1 VSPRKRSS
9 KRPATGGGRSS
20 SRAVVALAVMGAI
33 IAAYGWN
40 SVFLG
45 PRNKARTAVHNEL
58 SAARQRE
65 QDLRQNMAQLRKLAA
80 ETQSREAELTR
91 LGRLVPADADLAGA
105 ILALDETA
113 KQAQVTM
120 GSLIPSPPAATA
132 GGGPATL
139 GVTMTIDGTFDQI
152 YDYLGRIETLDRL
165 VVIDSLQL
173 AGGGNGTGNGTG
185 PAGPLKLSAQVRA
198 RLFSAAGAAAPA
210 TAAAGAA
217 GASGASNNP
226 DTSKTAALPKA
237 GG

>member
-1 VSPRKRSS
+1 MSPRKRSS
-9 KRPATGGGRSS
+9 KRPAAGGSRSS
-20 SRAVVALAVMGAI
+20 SRAVVALAVMGAV

-40 SVFLG
+40 SVFLA
-45 PRNKARTAVHNEL
+45 PRNKARTSVHTEL
-58 SAARQRE
+58 SAARQQE

-113 KQAQVTM
+113 KQAQVAM
-120 GSLIPSPPAATA
+120 GSLIPSPAAATA
-132 GGGPATL
+132 AGGPATL
-139 GVTMTIDGTFDQI
+139 SVTMTIDGTFDQI
-152 YDYLGRIETLDRL
+152 YDYLSRVEALDRL

-173 AGGGNGTGNGTG
+173 AGGGNGTGNA
-185 PAGPLKLSAQVRA
+185 PGPLKLSAQIRA
-198 RLFSAAGAAAPA
+198 RLFSATGPAAPA
-210 TAAAGAA
+210 TVAT
-217 GASGASNNP
+217 GASGASDNP

>member
-1 VSPRKRSS
+1 MSPRKRSS
-9 KRPATGGGRSS
+9 KRPVTGGGRSS

-58 SAARQRE
+58 SAARQQE
-65 QDLRQNMAQLRKLAA
+65 QDLRQNMAQLRKLGA

-120 GSLIPSPPAATA
+120 GSLIPSPSAATA

-152 YDYLGRIETLDRL
+152 YDYLSRVETLDRL
-165 VVIDSLQL
+165 VVIDSVQL
-173 AGGGNGTGNGTG
+173 AGGGNGTGNG
-185 PAGPLKLSAQVRA
+185 PAGPLKLAAQVRA
-198 RLFSAAGAAAPA
+198 RLFSATGPAAPA
-210 TAAAGAA
+210 ATAAGAA

>member
-1 VSPRKRSS
+1 VSPRKRSP
-9 KRPATGGGRSS
+9 KRPAAGGGRSS

-33 IAAYGWN
+33 VAAYGWN
-40 SVFLG
+40 AVFLG
-45 PRNKARTAVHNEL
+45 PRNAARAKVHTEL
-58 SAARQRE
+58 SDARQKE

-80 ETQSREAELTR
+80 DTQSREAELAR

-113 KQAQVTM
+113 KQAQVSM

-152 YDYLGRIETLDRL
+152 YDYLSRIETLDRL

-173 AGGGNGTGNGTG
+173 AGGGGNGTGNGPGSG
-185 PAGPLKLSAQVRA
+185 PAGPLKLGAQIKA
-198 RLFSAAGAAAPA
+198 RLFAATGPAAPA
-210 TAAAGAA
+210 TSAAPAA
-217 GASGASNNP
+217 GASNNP